1 MACNDVDF
9 VAFDLPRQDRL
20 RLSHHDPLPQLS
32 GHLVSDV
39 FIYTQLIGDLPI
51 RQIQTHEVQTQQS
64 GSQRLMMTRENGLDE
79 IIKVPT
85 AAAAHVTLPI
95 RLSLI
100 QPPLRHPRRL
110 PMRTTNPLQP
120 T

>member
-1 MACNDVDF
+1 
-9 VAFDLPRQDRL
+9 
-20 RLSHHDPLPQLS
+20 
-32 GHLVSDV
+32 
-39 FIYTQLIGDLPI
+39 
-51 RQIQTHEVQTQQS
+51 
-64 GSQRLMMTRENGLDE
+64 MMTRENGLDE